1 MSYAALYDLPAP
13 AFVPRRRVLR
23 GTRRRGVGDLTTAQL
38 AGSAVTTAGNT
49 VGGILTSLAN
59 AAGEIPVAGPII
71 AGIASI
77 LGPIIATFNGC
88 GQTCIQATQYA
99 NQANIAL
106 QQALNAYMAQPVH
119 YKSVQQ
125 ATLAQMQA
133 VFDALRQAC
142 SNPALGSAGQRC
154 ISDRLVEGAVTSWC
168 NGKVGCDW
176 ITAYYNPVLNDPNV
190 VADPVSAASLLT
202 SVESGNFL
210 PLALVA
216 ALVVGLVI
224 AL

>member
-23 GTRRRGVGDLTTAQL
+23 GTRRRGVGASTAQL
-38 AGSAVTTAGNT
+38 AGSS
-49 VGGILTSLAN
+49 ITSLAD
-59 AAGEIPVAGPII
+59 ALAPLAGPW
-71 AGIASI
+71 APVVLAVGNI
-77 LGPIIATFNGC
+77 LGPIVASFNGC
-88 GQTCIQATQYA
+88 GQTCVQATQYA
-99 NQANIAL
+99 NQANTAL
-106 QQALNAYMAQPVH
+106 QQALNVYMSAPIH
-119 YKSVQQ
+119 YKSAQT

-190 VADPVSAASLLT
+190 VADPASVASLLT